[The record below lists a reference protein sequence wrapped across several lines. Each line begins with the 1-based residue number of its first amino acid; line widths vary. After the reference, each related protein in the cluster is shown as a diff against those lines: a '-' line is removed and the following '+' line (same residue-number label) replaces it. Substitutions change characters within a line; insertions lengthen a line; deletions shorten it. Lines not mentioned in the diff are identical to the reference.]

1 MRTRLA
7 RLGRI
12 AGWLALLTLTAIA
25 ASLLGEWADPPRI
38 IKPRGQ
44 QVHVADG
51 DSFAIGT
58 QKLRLMGIDAPE
70 YHQTC
75 KNASGAVWDCGKLAR
90 ASLERMLRLPGLSCA
105 ASAVDQYRRALVTC
119 SASGTHDIGSAQVLA
134 GMAVSNEY
142 FGIRDYGDEEDI
154 AHAAKRGIWIGK
166 FVTPA
171 EWRAAY
177 PTLRTNTV
185 PAE

>member
-1 MRTRLA
+1 M

-12 AGWLALLTLTAIA
+12 TGWLALLMLMAIA
-25 ASLLGEWADPPRI
+25 ASLLDKWADPPRI
-38 IKPRGQ
+38 IKARGQ
-44 QVHVADG
+44 HIYVADG
-51 DSFAIGT
+51 DSFAIAT

-75 KNASGAVWDCGKLAR
+75 KNASGGVWDCGKLAR

-154 AHAAKRGIWIGK
+154 AHAAKRGIWVGE

-171 EWRAAY
+171 DWRAAY
-177 PTLRTNTV
+177 PTLRTKTV